1 MKKLPTLIS
10 YLSIFLLIVS
20 CRSKTASC
28 DNQSEHQLG
37 SVQISFP
44 SCYKLYRPD
53 TTNENLIWVS
63 TNDTIKFKLQLYR
76 ITSIDFDKIYKNN
89 KYFIEQDTIG
99 QSFLLTTAIRKDY
112 HERYPIERKEDFHY
126 TFDNQPFWFKITD
139 LNKTLKID
147 TSLTKSSVSTFSPPM
162 DLQHEGL
169 LIGTTED
176 NFKIF
181 RPQPNDVKEM
191 IKSLKEAKITLHNNK

>member
-10 YLSIFLLIVS
+10 YLSIFLLIIS

-37 SVQISFP
+37 SVQISLP
-44 SCYKLYRPD
+44 SCYKFYRPD

-63 TNDTIKFKLQLYR
+63 TNDTIKFKLQLNR

-89 KYFIEQDTIG
+89 KYSIEQDTID

-112 HERYPIERKEDFHY
+112 YEKYPIERKKNFNY

-139 LNKTLKID
+139 LNKTLKND
-147 TSLTKSSVSTFSPPM
+147 TNLTESSDSTFSLSV
-162 DLQHEGL
+162 DLQHQGL

-181 RPQPNDVKEM
+181 RPQPNEIREM